1 MDYSRPGRPR
11 VAGVR
16 LLGHE
21 LRKST
26 LMARIVITEP
36 MDERAVA
43 RLREHHEVFYGP
55 GLIDDEAA
63 LRRESADCDA
73 LIVRNRT
80 QVRGALLDGMTRCRV
95 VGRLGVGLDNLDM
108 RACAARGI
116 QVFPALGANALSVA
130 EYVITSALMLLR
142 GVYADTGEVAAG
154 RWPRARLGLG
164 REAAG
169 KTFGVIGFGSSGQ
182 TSARLARALG
192 MSVIAHD
199 IALPD
204 DHALYAAHGVTGADL
219 AGVLARS
226 DALSLHVPLMDST
239 RGLLNAAAIAA
250 MKPQAVLINTARGPI
265 VELAA
270 VVAALRSGQLGGAA
284 IDVFDDEPMPGDPM
298 LQDCPNLLLT
308 PHISGQSRESN
319 DRVSF
324 MVADRVMEALG

>member
-1 MDYSRPGRPR
+1 
-11 VAGVR
+11 
-16 LLGHE
+16 
-21 LRKST
+21 
-26 LMARIVITEP
+26 
-36 MDERAVA
+36 
-43 RLREHHEVFYGP
+43 
-55 GLIDDEAA
+55 
-63 LRRESADCDA
+63 
-73 LIVRNRT
+73 
-80 QVRGALLDGMTRCRV
+80 
-95 VGRLGVGLDNLDM
+95 
-108 RACAARGI
+108 
-116 QVFPALGANALSVA
+116 
-130 EYVITSALMLLR
+130 
-142 GVYADTGEVAAG
+142 
-154 RWPRARLGLG
+154 
-164 REAAG
+164 
-169 KTFGVIGFGSSGQ
+169 
-182 TSARLARALG
+182 

-284 IDVFDDEPMPGDPM
+284 IDGFDDEPMPGDPM